1 MSELNEFKVSV
12 RDFKIQEMIK
22 AVKEGRM
29 LEAFGV
35 GTAAI
40 ISPVQSFNFEGE
52 TYKVPIQEEK
62 GAGPLA

>member
-1 MSELNEFKVSV
+1 MTELNEFKVSV

-52 TYKVPIQEEK
+52 TY
-62 GAGPLA
+62 